1 MKSLLNN
8 KEKNK
13 YLNNKQHTISSLD
26 NKILTDKIKK
36 IKLQINYFIKNKK
49 IQLLDY
55 YLFKLSELYKSK
67 NKNENYTKNNL
78 KKYNPKKQFLSYVNS
93 KLKKI
98 KNSNYVN
105 NIIYLVFYK
114 HKLNFYL
121 ENNED
126 LKDIDLQNILK
137 NINEVFVVVYNYIFN
152 LLKEELIILND
163 IDSYEFI
170 FNLEN
175 KFEFK
180 DDKNN
185 NLGDNL
191 FYQKLLSRSNLNLV
205 KLSKILDGII
215 LIYKIYKA
223 IIDENNLKYHS
234 DLYFKTFLE
243 VNIQNIENIK
253 LFLFNLGFLKEYLLL
268 SDANLLNKFSLL
280 NSNLLDN
287 VSNIKSSYK
296 NFYKDIIKILITI
309 IDEIIK

>member
-13 YLNNKQHTISSLD
+13 YLNNKHQTISSLD

-36 IKLQINYFIKNKK
+36 VKLQINYFIKNKK

-67 NKNENYTKNNL
+67 NKNENCKKNNL
-78 KKYNPKKQFLSYVNS
+78 KKYYPKKQFLSYINS

-98 KNSNYVN
+98 KSSNYVN
-105 NIIYLVFYK
+105 NSVYLVFYK

-185 NLGDNL
+185 NLDDNL
-191 FYQKLLSRSNLNLV
+191 FYQKLLNRSNLNLF
-205 KLSKILDGII
+205 KLSKILDSII
-215 LIYKIYKA
+215 LIHKIYK
-223 IIDENNLKYHS
+223 
-234 DLYFKTFLE
+234 
-243 VNIQNIENIK
+243 VNTQNIEKIK
-253 LFLFNLGFLKEYLLL
+253 LFLFNLGLFLYR
-268 SDANLLNKFSLL
+268 
-280 NSNLLDN
+280 DN
-287 VSNIKSSYK
+287 YNQR
-296 NFYKDIIKILITI
+296 
-309 IDEIIK
+309 

>member
-1 MKSLLNN
+1 MKSSLNN
-8 KEKNK
+8 EEKNK
-13 YLNNKQHTISSLD
+13 YLNNKQHTISSLA

-55 YLFKLSELYKSK
+55 YLFRLSDLYKSK
-67 NKNENYTKNNL
+67 NKNENYKKNNF
-78 KKYNPKKQFLSYVNS
+78 KKYDPKKQFLSYVNR

-98 KNSNYVN
+98 KSSNYVN
-105 NIIYLVFYK
+105 NSVYLVFYK

-185 NLGDNL
+185 NLYDNL
-191 FYQKLLSRSNLNLV
+191 FYQKLLSRSNLNLF
-205 KLSKILDGII
+205 KISKILDSII
-215 LIYKIYKA
+215 LIHKIYK
-223 IIDENNLKYHS
+223 
-234 DLYFKTFLE
+234 
-243 VNIQNIENIK
+243 VNTQNIEKIK

-287 VSNIKSSYK
+287 IINLKSSYK

>member
-1 MKSLLNN
+1 MKSSLNN
-8 KEKNK
+8 EEKNK
-13 YLNNKQHTISSLD
+13 YLNNKQHTISSLA

-55 YLFKLSELYKSK
+55 YLFRLSDLYKSK
-67 NKNENYTKNNL
+67 NKNENYKKNNF
-78 KKYNPKKQFLSYVNS
+78 KKYDPKKQFLSYVNR

-98 KNSNYVN
+98 KSSNYVN
-105 NIIYLVFYK
+105 NSVYLVFYK

-185 NLGDNL
+185 NLYDNL
-191 FYQKLLSRSNLNLV
+191 FYQKLLSRSNLNLFRIG
-205 KLSKILDGII
+205 KLLDGII
-215 LIYKIYKA
+215 LIYKIYKVYTQ
-223 IIDENNLKYHS
+223 NK
-234 DLYFKTFLE
+234 
-243 VNIQNIENIK
+243 VNTQNIEKIK

-268 SDANLLNKFSLL
+268 SDANLLNKSAFLDKSSLL
-280 NSNLLDN
+280 NEFSNVED
-287 VSNIKSSYK
+287 SYK
-296 NFYKDIIKILITI
+296 HFYEDIMKRLITI
-309 IDEIIK
+309 INDIIK